1 MRPLLR
7 YWLRVLGLGLLL
19 GLVLYAAY
27 LAWGMRP

>member
-7 YWLRVLGLGLLL
+7 HALRVIGLGLLL
-19 GLVLYAAY
+19 GLILYAAY